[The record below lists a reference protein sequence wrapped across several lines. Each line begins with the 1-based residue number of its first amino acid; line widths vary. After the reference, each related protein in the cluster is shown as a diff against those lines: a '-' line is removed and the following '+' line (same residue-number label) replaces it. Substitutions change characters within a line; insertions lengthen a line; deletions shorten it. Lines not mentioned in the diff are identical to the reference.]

1 MENFVVN
8 QLLIIVLLLNFGI
21 LGSSRIRFHIRLLAL
36 QGFILGIIPI
46 FLYEEIAL
54 HSLLVVIFLILSKGV
69 LIPLFLMTSLKKV
82 KINLE
87 VENFI
92 SFMHSVVLAA
102 IGTTLIFVFSKLLPV
117 NGAHSSTYF
126 IQVSIS
132 TIFVAFIIII
142 SRIKAISSVIG
153 YLVLENGVFVFGF
166 LIAKHIPFSL
176 ELGFLLDLI
185 VGIFIMG
192 IILNH
197 IDREF
202 SSIDVTQL
210 KSLRDE

>member
-1 MENFVVN
+1 MGNFIVN
-8 QLLIIVLLLNFGI
+8 QLLIVVLLLNFGI

-36 QGFILGIIPI
+36 QGFILGIIPL
-46 FLYEEIAL
+46 FLYEEVAL
-54 HSLLVVIFLILSKGV
+54 HSIAVVIFLIISKGI

-117 NGAHSSTYF
+117 NGEHGSTYF

-153 YLVLENGVFVFGF
+153 YLVLENGVFIFGF